1 MNDLIILNADDVTE
15 VTGLAGLAGI
25 TEGKTAART
34 AGTREDFRVFMN
46 CISLEMVSYLILIY
60 NF

>member
-15 VTGLAGLAGI
+15 VTGLAGI

>member
-1 MNDLIILNADDVTE
+1 VEQVNDLIILNADDVTE

-46 CISLEMVSYLILIY
+46 CISLL
-60 NF
+60 

>member
-1 MNDLIILNADDVTE
+1 MEQLNDLIILNADDVTE
-15 VTGLAGLAGI
+15 VTGLAGI

-34 AGTREDFRVFMN
+34 AGTREDFKVFIN
-46 CISLEMVSYLILIY
+46 CIFLEIIFVLIY